1 MSGSV
6 SMVDGHID
14 PDKGSRVYKA
24 WLRSDF
30 FDCPVCGKRFYVP
43 PYVTEWTYKT
53 KVKGYPVP
61 VCSYSCFNKA
71 TPNRKLKG
79 EHYLKNINKWQKKK
93 GSVGK

>member
-6 SMVDGHID
+6 SLVDGHVD
-14 PDKGSRVYKA
+14 PNKGSTAFKS
-24 WLRSDF
+24 WINSDF
-30 FDCPVCGKRFYVP
+30 FTCPVCGKRFYIP
-43 PYVTEWTYKT
+43 PYVTEWTYKI
-53 KVKGYPVP
+53 KIKGYPVP